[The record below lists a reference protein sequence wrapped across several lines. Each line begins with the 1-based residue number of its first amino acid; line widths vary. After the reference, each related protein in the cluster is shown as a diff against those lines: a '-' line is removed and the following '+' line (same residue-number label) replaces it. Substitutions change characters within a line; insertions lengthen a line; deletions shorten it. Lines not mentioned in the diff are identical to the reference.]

1 MNVPAPADPPPASA
15 PIPTLTLPTGAPIP
29 VLGFGTYKIAP
40 DDTYEAVSRALNIGY
55 RHIDTA
61 QMYGNEAEVGAAIE
75 TSEIPR
81 DEIFLTT
88 KVDNSN
94 HEPERAAASIQRSLN
109 DLRTDYVDLL
119 LVHWP
124 LPTLYGGDVTL
135 PWPALEDAFTGG
147 SARAIGLSNYER
159 KHIEAVRAA
168 ATVAPHVLQV
178 EAHPFFPNAD
188 LRTYAQGLGIVFE
201 AWSPLARGRAT
212 TDPTLRAIAYQLGV
226 SAAQVALRWAIDR
239 GHVVFPKTLRRERMA
254 TNIDAFSFS
263 LTPEQTARIDTLN
276 RGESG
281 RTGSHPAT
289 MNRL

>member
-40 DDTYEAVSRALNIGY
+40 DDTYEAISRALNIGY

-75 TSEIPR
+75 TSKIPR

-188 LRTYAQGLGIVFE
+188 LRTYAQGLGMVFE

-212 TDPTLRAIAYQLGV
+212 TDPTLRAIADQLGV

-239 GHVVFPKTLRRERMA
+239 GHVVFPKTLRRARMA